1 MIRTALAAA
10 ALALLSACVSAP
22 ATTPATTSTTTA
34 PVKSEL
40 VVYAAASLSD
50 TYTAMGTSFGASHPG
65 VTVKFSFDGSSTLV
79 DQLKQGAPADVFASA
94 DRPNMDKATTANL
107 MTGTPTVFAT
117 NTLTIIV
124 PKGNPAGI
132 TGLDSSL
139 DGKKLV
145 VCADGV
151 PCGSATSKLAALLG
165 VTLKP
170 VSQETKVTDV
180 RAKVES
186 GQADAGVVYVTDA
199 KASGSKVDTIAIKN
213 AEQVKNEYLVG
224 VVATSKNSALATQ
237 FVAWVTGS
245 EGQKVL
251 SGAGFALP

>member
-1 MIRTALAAA
+1 MNRTLVAVTALAV
-10 ALALLSACVSAP
+10 LSACAAA
-22 ATTPATTSTTTA
+22 ATPSPTSST
-34 PVKSEL
+34 EL
-40 VVYAAASLSD
+40 VVYAASSLSD
-50 TYTAMGTSFGASHPG
+50 TYTSLGKSFEAAHPG
-65 VTVKFSFDGSSTLV
+65 VTVKFSFDGSSALV

-107 MTGTPTVFAT
+107 MSGTPSLFAT

-145 VCADGV
+145 VCGDGV
-151 PCGSATSKLAALLG
+151 PCGTATERLAKLLS

-170 VSQETKVTDV
+170 VSQETKATDV

-199 KASGSKVDTIAIKN
+199 RASGTKVDTIAIKN
-213 AEQVKNEYLVG
+213 ADQVKNEYLLG
-224 VVATSKNSALATQ
+224 VVATSRNSDLASQ
-237 FVAWVTGS
+237 FVALVTGS
-245 EGQKVL
+245 EGHKVL
-251 SGAGFALP
+251 SGAGFVLP

>member
-1 MIRTALAAA
+1 VIRTVVAVS
-10 ALALLSACVSAP
+10 ALALLSAC
-22 ATTPATTSTTTA
+22 TPAASPSTA
-34 PVKSEL
+34 PGTEL
-40 VVYAAASLSD
+40 VVFAASSLSD
-50 TYTAMGTSFGASHPG
+50 TYTSLGETFEASHPA

-79 DQLKQGAPADVFASA
+79 DQLKQGAPADIFASA
-94 DRPNMDKATTANL
+94 DRPNMTKATTANL
-107 MTGTPTVFAT
+107 MFGTPSLFAT

-139 DGKKLV
+139 AGKKLV

-151 PCGSATSKLAALLG
+151 PCGSATTKLAAMLG
-165 VTLKP
+165 VALKP

-199 KASGSKVDTIAIKN
+199 KASGSKVDTIAITN
-213 AEQVKNEYLVG
+213 ADQVKNEYLLG
-224 VVATSKNSALATQ
+224 VVATSKNVSLASQ
-237 FVAWVTGS
+237 FVALVTGS

-251 SGAGFALP
+251 SGAGFTLP

>member
-1 MIRTALAAA
+1 MIRALVVVA
-10 ALALLSACVSAP
+10 ALALLGACSPAAPSAAS
-22 ATTPATTSTTTA
+22 S
-34 PVKSEL
+34 KEL
-40 VVYAAASLSD
+40 VVFAASSLSD
-50 TYTAMGTSFGASHPG
+50 TYTSLGKTFEAAHPG
-65 VTVKFSFDGSSTLV
+65 VLVKFSFGGSSTLV
-79 DQLKQGAPADVFASA
+79 DQLKEGAPADVFASA
-94 DRPNMDKATTANL
+94 DRQNMEKATTANL
-107 MTGTPTVFAT
+107 ISGVPSLFAT
-117 NTLTIIV
+117 NTLTLIV
-124 PKGNPAGI
+124 PTGNPAGI

-151 PCGSATSKLAALLG
+151 PCGSATTKLAKLLG

-213 AEQVKNEYLVG
+213 ADQVKNEYLLG
-224 VVATSKNSALATQ
+224 VVATSKNSRLASQ
-237 FVAWVTGS
+237 FVALVTGS
-245 EGQKVL
+245 DGQRTL
-251 SGAGFALP
+251 SGAGFTLP

>member
-1 MIRTALAAA
+1 MIRTLVVVT
-10 ALALLSACVSAP
+10 ALALLGAC
-22 ATTPATTSTTTA
+22 TPAATPTA
-34 PVKSEL
+34 ASSKEL
-40 VVYAAASLSD
+40 VVFAASSLSD
-50 TYTAMGTSFGASHPG
+50 TYASLGRTFEATHPG
-65 VTVKFSFDGSSTLV
+65 VTVKFSFDGSSNLV

-94 DRPNMDKATTANL
+94 DRANMDKATAANL
-107 MTGTPTVFAT
+107 MSGTPSLFAT

-151 PCGSATSKLAALLG
+151 PCGAATTKLAELLG

-180 RAKVES
+180 RAKVET
-186 GQADAGVVYVTDA
+186 GQADAGVVYITDA

-213 AEQVKNEYLVG
+213 ADQVKNEYLLG
-224 VVATSKNSALATQ
+224 VVGTSKNPDLANQ
-237 FVAWVTGS
+237 FVALITGF
-245 EGQKVL
+245 EGRKTL
-251 SGAGFALP
+251 SDAGFVLP

>member
-1 MIRTALAAA
+1 MIRALVVVA
-10 ALALLSACVSAP
+10 ALALLGACSPAAPSAAS
-22 ATTPATTSTTTA
+22 S
-34 PVKSEL
+34 KEL
-40 VVYAAASLSD
+40 VVFAASSLSD
-50 TYTAMGTSFGASHPG
+50 TYTSLGKTFEAAHPG
-65 VTVKFSFDGSSTLV
+65 VLVKFSFGGSSTLV
-79 DQLKQGAPADVFASA
+79 DQLKEGTPADVFASA
-94 DRPNMDKATTANL
+94 DRQNMEKATTANL
-107 MTGTPTVFAT
+107 ISGVPSLFAT
-117 NTLTIIV
+117 NTLTLIV
-124 PKGNPAGI
+124 PTGNPAGI

-151 PCGSATSKLAALLG
+151 PCGSATTKLAKLLG

-213 AEQVKNEYLVG
+213 ADQVKNEYLLG
-224 VVATSKNSALATQ
+224 VVATSKNSRLASQ
-237 FVAWVTGS
+237 FVALVTGS
-245 EGQKVL
+245 DGQRTL
-251 SGAGFALP
+251 SSAGFTLP

>member
-1 MIRTALAAA
+1 VIRTVVAVT

-22 ATTPATTSTTTA
+22 ANTPAT
-34 PVKSEL
+34 VKADL
-40 VVYAAASLSD
+40 VVYAASSLSD
-50 TYTAMGTSFGASHPG
+50 TYTALGTAFRAAHPG
-65 VTVKFSFDGSSTLV
+65 ATVKFSFDGSSTLV

-107 MTGTPTVFAT
+107 MSGTPALFAT
-117 NTLTIIV
+117 NILTLIV

-139 DGKKLV
+139 AGKKLV

-151 PCGSATSKLAALLG
+151 PCGSATTKLATLLG

-186 GQADAGVVYVTDA
+186 GQADAGIVYVTDA

-213 AEQVKNEYLVG
+213 AGQVKNEYLVG
-224 VVATSKNSALATQ
+224 VVATSKNSALASQ
-237 FVAWVTGS
+237 FVAFVTGPG
-245 EGQKVL
+245 GQKVL
-251 SGAGFALP
+251 SDAGFTLP

>member
-1 MIRTALAAA
+1 MIRTVITLTTLAV
-10 ALALLSACVSAP
+10 LSGCAP
-22 ATTPATTSTTTA
+22 ATTPRT
-34 PVKSEL
+34 EL
-40 VVYAAASLSD
+40 VVYAASSLSD
-50 TYTAMGTSFGASHPG
+50 SYASLGTSFEAAHPG
-65 VTVKFSFDGSSTLV
+65 VTVKYSFDGSSALV

-94 DRPNMDKATTANL
+94 DRPNMDKATTAGL
-107 MTGTPTVFAT
+107 MSGTPSVFAT

-139 DGKKLV
+139 AGKKLV

-151 PCGSATSKLAALLG
+151 PCGTATTKLATLLG

-170 VSQETKVTDV
+170 VSQETKVGDV

-199 KASGSKVDTIAIKN
+199 KASGSKVDMIAIAN
-213 AEQVKNEYLVG
+213 AAQVTNEYLVG
-224 VVATSKNSALATQ
+224 VVATSKRSVLASQ
-237 FVAWVTGS
+237 FVALVTGS

-251 SGAGFALP
+251 SGAGFTLP

>member
-1 MIRTALAAA
+1 MIRGLVVVS
-10 ALALLSACVSAP
+10 ALALLGAC
-22 ATTPATTSTTTA
+22 TPAASFA
-34 PVKSEL
+34 ASSRAL
-40 VVYAAASLSD
+40 VVFAASSLSD
-50 TYTAMGTSFGASHPG
+50 TYTSLGRTFEAAHPG
-65 VTVKFSFDGSSTLV
+65 VSVRFSFGGSSTLV
-79 DQLKQGAPADVFASA
+79 DQLKEGAPADVFASA
-94 DRPNMDKATTANL
+94 DRQNMEKATSVNL
-107 MTGTPTVFAT
+107 ISGAPSLFAI
-117 NTLTIIV
+117 NTLTLIV
-124 PKGNPAGI
+124 PRGNPAGI

-151 PCGSATSKLAALLG
+151 PCGSATAKLAKLLG

-199 KASGSKVDTIAIKN
+199 KAAGSKVDTIAIKN
-213 AEQVKNEYLVG
+213 SDQVKNEYLVG
-224 VVATSKNSALATQ
+224 VVATSKDSGLASQ
-237 FVAWVTGS
+237 FVALVTGS

-251 SGAGFALP
+251 SGAGFTLP

>member
-1 MIRTALAAA
+1 MIRTVVAVI
-10 ALALLSACVSAP
+10 ALALLSACASTP
-22 ATTPATTSTTTA
+22 ATTPTTT
-34 PVKSEL
+34 KTEL

-50 TYTAMGTSFGASHPG
+50 TYTSLGKSFEASHPG

-94 DRPNMDKATTANL
+94 DRPNMAKGTTANL
-107 MTGTPTVFAT
+107 ISGTPTVFAT

-151 PCGSATSKLAALLG
+151 PCGSATTKLAKLLG

-170 VSQETKVTDV
+170 VSQETNVTEV
-180 RAKVES
+180 RAKVET

-199 KASGSKVDTIAIKN
+199 KASGTKVDTIAIKD
-213 AEQVKNEYLVG
+213 ADQVKNEYLLG
-224 VVATSKNSALATQ
+224 VVAASKNADLASQ
-237 FVAWVTGS
+237 FVAMVTGS
-245 EGQKVL
+245 AGRKVL
-251 SGAGFALP
+251 SDAGFTLP

>member
-1 MIRTALAAA
+1 MIRGLVVVS
-10 ALALLSACVSAP
+10 ALALLGACTLAASSAASSKA
-22 ATTPATTSTTTA
+22 
-34 PVKSEL
+34 L
-40 VVYAAASLSD
+40 VVFAASSLSD
-50 TYTAMGTSFGASHPG
+50 TYTSLGKTFEAAHPG
-65 VTVKFSFDGSSTLV
+65 VLVKFSFGGSSTLV
-79 DQLKQGAPADVFASA
+79 DQLREGAPADVFASA
-94 DRPNMDKATTANL
+94 DRQNMEKATSVNL
-107 MTGTPTVFAT
+107 ISGAPSLFAI
-117 NTLTIIV
+117 NTLTLIV
-124 PKGNPAGI
+124 PRGNPAGI

-151 PCGSATSKLAALLG
+151 PCGSATAKLAKLLG

-213 AEQVKNEYLVG
+213 ADQVKNEYLVG
-224 VVATSKNSALATQ
+224 VVATSTNSNLASQ
-237 FVAWVTGS
+237 FVALVTGS

-251 SGAGFALP
+251 SGAGFTLP